1 MSNKNIE
8 IVEVD
13 ADDVDMNVDDSSSSS
28 DGDADQVISGAH
40 LFFYE
45 NPTDIKKGR
54 QITITDLFEGELKI
68 ELLGPLEAGDD
79 ARPVLQTGNWIV
91 RPEKRAAVS
100 ASASSSSSW
109 SIVGPEDLVGIK
121 WDDEDDSEIAVSYDE
136 NTKTLTYHGVGFL
149 LMGKAG
155 PTKLQFG

>member
-68 ELLGPLEAGDD
+68 ELLGPLEAGDG

-91 RPEKRAAVS
+91 RAGKREAVS
-100 ASASSSSSW
+100 TATSSSSLW

-121 WDDEDDSEIAVSYDE
+121 W
-136 NTKTLTYHGVGFL
+136 
-149 LMGKAG
+149 
-155 PTKLQFG
+155 